1 MLFTAFGA
9 RGLGSVLTQGTDY
22 NCNASICYGIGPARH
37 QLFQRMQTLLNI
49 FSTPVGFAPLVV
61 DGFIGDSTVNAVRLT
76 ARAITATGL
85 PGGDLPVLWEATEPT
100 YTKES
105 TAANADD
112 IVLAI
117 AAAAPVMVAN
127 RAAAGLPASPVIPPS
142 ATHPASASTPPDSV
156 VAPASHAIST
166 ATKTKFKKALPW
178 ILGGLGAVLLIGG
191 GGYVYYRHSS
201 HTLGWADEEEEY

>member
-22 NCNASICYGIGPARH
+22 NCNASICYGIGSARH
-37 QLFQRMQTLLNI
+37 QLFQRIQALLNF

-61 DGFIGDSTVNAVRLT
+61 DGFLGESTVNAARLT

-85 PGGDLPVLWEATEPT
+85 PGGEQPVLWEATEPT
-100 YTKES
+100 YTKEAL
-105 TAANADD
+105 AANADD
-112 IVLAI
+112 IALAI
-117 AAAAPVMVAN
+117 AAAAPVMVAQ
-127 RAAAGLPASPVIPPS
+127 RAAAGLPASPVISPS
-142 ATHPASASTPPDSV
+142 STHPASAATPPDSV
-156 VAPASHAIST
+156 VAPSGHAIAT
-166 ATKTKFKKALPW
+166 TTKTKFKKALPW